1 MIFPR
6 RKCPVC
12 GSVKVRKA
20 PAYYAGFLRCKSCGL
35 IVPQGVRN

>member
-1 MIFPR
+1 MIFHR

-20 PAYYAGFLRCKSCGL
+20 PAYYAGCLRCKNCGY
-35 IVPQGVRN
+35 IMPQGVRH